1 MIQLLLTSR
10 QEDNAKVME
19 ELSVLEAKEDGIIK
33 LLQTRMGILD
43 VDTWWHLSETVK
55 GAS

>member
-19 ELSVLEAKEDGIIK
+19 ELSVLEATEDGIIK
-33 LLQTRMGILD
+33 LLQTIMGILD
-43 VDTWWHLSETVK
+43 VETRCRLSETVK